1 MAMIANRCDFGTGDT
16 IDGRY
21 RVQQLLGE
29 GSFGL
34 VYKTTDQRTGNT
46 CALKLLKVWAMMSDE
61 AERMCSR
68 FDMEYQTGLIESK
81 NLVHSVGHGTVSGN
95 PYIVMEFCGGGDLE
109 HAMRQPNLNISRV
122 AQDVLCGLRDLHANA
137 KVHRDLKP
145 ANVLL
150 RTDGTAVLTD
160 FGISGDRN
168 HRQTMRDFRGV
179 PKEVMGTYFYM
190 SPEQYNPKDGYSTV
204 LPTTDIFAFGV
215 MTYQMLTGR
224 FPFGKIDSNDD
235 LAVYLANAATGR
247 WNRDALRTR
256 TEWLPLIEG
265 CLKPKYKE
273 RLQTANDVLRLMP
286 NAAQQRAYACENA
299 VALRQAVN
307 GYQLHI
313 MHGEGYGRIF
323 KLDSFISNNCRAVTI
338 GRTGAQYRNAI
349 SIDETDTRYISRQ
362 HCTIERQGNGFV
374 LRDGQWRI
382 GCPKAYTSW
391 NPFVCAS
398 CGEKNCPSVNKR
410 GQWQRS
416 KNGTFLNSTE
426 VDEWGVPIS
435 VGDIISIGDVKMR
448 VEGY

>member
-1 MAMIANRCDFGTGDT
+1 MIANRCEFGRGDI

-21 RVQQLLGE
+21 EVQRPLGE
-29 GSFGL
+29 GSYGQVFK
-34 VYKTTDQRTGNT
+34 VTNTYNGNT
-46 CALKLLKVWAMMSDE
+46 CALKLLKVWTMTSDE
-61 AERMCSR
+61 ADRMCSR
-68 FDMEYQTGLIESK
+68 FDMEYQTGLIDSK
-81 NLVHSVGHGTVSGN
+81 YLVHSLGHGTANGN
-95 PYIVMEFCGGGDLE
+95 PYIVMEFCGGGDLD
-109 HAMRQPNLNISRV
+109 HAMRQPGLNISRV

-179 PKEVMGTYFYM
+179 PKEVMGTYLYM

-215 MTYQMLTGR
+215 MMYHILTGR
-224 FPFGKIDSNDD
+224 FPFGTIDTNDD
-235 LAVYLANAATGR
+235 LSVYLGNAATGR
-247 WNRDALRTR
+247 WNREPLRNYSNWVAL
-256 TEWLPLIEG
+256 IDG

-273 RLQTANDVLRLMP
+273 RLQTATDVMALVP
-286 NAAQQRAYACENA
+286 NASRPRAGAKQA
-299 VALRQAVN
+299 AGLQPAVN

-313 MHGEGYGRIF
+313 MHGDGYGKIF
-323 KLDSFISNNCRAVTI
+323 KLDSYLSRNCRAVTI

-362 HCTIERQGNGFV
+362 HCTIEQRPEGFF

-398 CGEKNCPSVNKR
+398 CGEKNCPPVNKR
-410 GQWQRS
+410 GEWLRS

-435 VGDIISIGDVKMR
+435 VGDIISIGDVKIR

>member
-1 MAMIANRCDFGTGDT
+1 MIANRCEFGRGDI

-21 RVQQLLGE
+21 EVQQPLGE
-29 GSFGL
+29 GSYGQVFK
-34 VYKTTDQRTGNT
+34 VTNTYNGNT
-46 CALKLLKVWAMMSDE
+46 CALKLLKVWTMTSDE
-61 AERMCSR
+61 ADRMCSR
-68 FDMEYQTGLIESK
+68 FDMEYQTGLIDSK
-81 NLVHSVGHGTVSGN
+81 YLVHSLGHGTANGN
-95 PYIVMEFCGGGDLE
+95 PYIVMEFCGGGDLD
-109 HAMRQPNLNISRV
+109 HAMRQPGLNISRV

-179 PKEVMGTYFYM
+179 PKEVMGTYLYM

-215 MTYQMLTGR
+215 MMYHILTGR
-224 FPFGKIDSNDD
+224 FPFGTIDTNDD
-235 LAVYLANAATGR
+235 LAVYLGNAATGR
-247 WNRDALRTR
+247 WNRDGLNRHP
-256 TEWLPLIEG
+256 EWLPLIEG

-273 RLQTANDVLRLMP
+273 RLQTANDVLRLVP
-286 NAAQQRAYACENA
+286 NVKAESVAAQPKVKLKR
-299 VALRQAVN
+299 AVN

-313 MHGEGYGRIF
+313 MQGDDYGRII
-323 KLDSFISNNCRAVTI
+323 KLGDILRDGCRAVTI
-338 GRTGAQYRNAI
+338 GREGADYRNAI
-349 SIDETDTRYISRQ
+349 SISERGTRYISRQ
-362 HCTIERQGNGFV
+362 HCTIEQTAKGLM

-382 GCPKAYTSW
+382 GCQLAFLSC
-391 NPFVCAS
+391 NPIPCTTCDATG
-398 CGEKNCPSVNKR
+398 CTPADKR
-410 GQWQRS
+410 GEWLRS

>member
-1 MAMIANRCDFGTGDT
+1 MIANRCDFRAGDT

-21 RVQQLLGE
+21 AVQQALGE
-29 GSFGL
+29 GSFGM
-34 VYKTTDQRTGNT
+34 VYKVTDRRTGDT
-46 CALKLLKVWAMMSDE
+46 YALKLLKVWAMTSDE
-61 AERMCSR
+61 ADRMCSR
-68 FDMEYQTGLIESK
+68 FDMEYQTGLINSK
-81 NLVHSVGHGTVSGN
+81 NLVHSMTYGTVSGN

-109 HAMRQPNLNISRV
+109 HAMRQSGLNISRV
-122 AQDVLCGLRDLHANA
+122 AQDVLCGLRDLHSNA

-150 RTDGTAVLTD
+150 RANGTAVLTD

-179 PKEVMGTYFYM
+179 PKETMGTWAYM
-190 SPEQYNPKDGYSTV
+190 SPEQCNPKDGYSTV

-215 MTYQMLTGR
+215 MTYQMLTGAL
-224 FPFGKIDSNDD
+224 PFGDFNNQDE
-235 LAVYLANAATGR
+235 LAVYLANASTGR
-247 WNRDALRTR
+247 WNRNGLSRYPN
-256 TEWLPLIEG
+256 WLPLIEG

-273 RLQTANDVLRLMP
+273 RLQTANDVLRLVP
-286 NAAQQRAYACENA
+286 NVSAAS
-299 VALRQAVN
+299 VAAKPDVGLQSAVN

-313 MHGEGYGRIF
+313 MHGDGYGKVF
-323 KLDSFISNNCRAVTI
+323 KLDSYLSRNCNAVTI

-349 SIDETDTRYISRQ
+349 SIEETDTRYISRQ
-362 HCTIERQGNGFV
+362 HCTIERQGDKFV

-398 CGEKNCPSVNKR
+398 CGEKNCPPVNKR
-410 GQWQRS
+410 GQWLRS

-426 VDEWGVPIS
+426 VDEWGVPIG